1 MTLLMPDEKSSAL
14 GRSSRPQLPAPMN
27 YVNVEMLLSKLV
39 ELHAARDET
48 LLGLDRLDKT
58 SCLAGTPIRSIPA
71 RANLAGLLVRI
82 RELEAMARKV
92 WQEEFGA
99 AQSPTPRLATLLS
112 KAGAADAT
120 TVQKLIESD
129 GKEIS
134 EAEFTDLMLVLDGT
148 VVNPDR
154 GGVGVFEYAASFIQ
168 KLDPKVLSRFTD
180 ELERLTFGPQVN
192 SAKGQ
197 RAATLL
203 HELRMLFS
211 NVFAAQTDSGFP
223 ELKAKIDSISLG
235 SLNLLL
241 QPEHAPIVQPAIS
254 DLWLSRI
261 ANRVL
266 IDPASLSD
274 NQKGL
279 SPSFPTFNDSFPIRT
294 MVLRLLESNQHVGG
308 SALAFYLK
316 PDSSSEAH
324 LKAASHRLLALV
336 TPNTS
341 LSSLLL
347 DSRHASKAEDDL
359 AALLVRNHFAR
370 GFDSSN
376 PARVAEAGENL
387 ELIIANVKNLK
398 SLSAPMTQA
407 LATGL
412 AGAMVNPLI
421 NQQLLDSTLI
431 PESDER
437 TIAVGLQ
444 RFKPGYNN
452 FLEFI
457 EKLAKRPEA
466 IVTIAAAFGPMIA
479 TCARLENALPSRT
492 NLVSGAG
499 FIMGAM
505 QVSLDEKNDSRKAFI
520 EGLAMSV
527 TVLFATGG
535 AFAAGP
541 TGSSVAGFFGSGIV
555 DFIIAKV
562 NADDYPTDFPN
573 TNQSVVYHFKKLF
586 LLSSY
591 RFLDVT
597 TKIQIRSELA
607 LVTTGI
613 SKLKAKFRVTDSEVE
628 IVNLSELTEED
639 VSKAMGAI
647 VWSGLARGSQRD
659 SDAATEFGNRTAA
672 VAQDVRG

>member
-99 AQSPTPRLATLLS
+99 AQSLTPRLATLLS
-112 KAGAADAT
+112 RAGAADAT

-154 GGVGVFEYAASFIQ
+154 GGVGVFGYAASFIQ

-261 ANRVL
+261 AHRVL
-266 IDPASLSD
+266 IDPASLTEM
-274 NQKGL
+274 L
-279 SPSFPTFNDSFPIRT
+279 PIDSGFQILPIRT
-294 MVLRLLESNQHVGG
+294 TVLRLLESNQDAGG
-308 SALAFYLK
+308 HALERYLK
-316 PDSSSEAH
+316 PVSGTESQ
-324 LKAASHRLLALV
+324 LKAASIRLLALV

-341 LSSLLL
+341 LPRSQI
-347 DSRHASKAEDDL
+347 DIRRATMVEDHL

-370 GFDSSN
+370 AFDSSD
-376 PARVAEAGENL
+376 PTQVAKAGENL
-387 ELIIANVKNLK
+387 ELLIVNVKDLK
-398 SLSAPMTQA
+398 ALSTPMTQA

-421 NQQLLDSTLI
+421 NQQLLNATLTRTSQNLVEVGLRGFSPSSKDLFAFI
-431 PESDER
+431 ETLATKPESIR
-437 TIAVGLQ
+437 
-444 RFKPGYNN
+444 
-452 FLEFI
+452 
-457 EKLAKRPEA
+457 
-466 IVTIAAAFGPMIA
+466 TIAAAFGPMIA
-479 TCARLENALPSRT
+479 SCAKLERGLPT
-492 NLVSGAG
+492 DPNLVSGAG

-505 QVSLDEKNDSRKAFI
+505 QVSLDKQNESRRAFI
-520 EGLAMSV
+520 EGLAISV

-535 AFAAGP
+535 AFAGGPFGSAG
-541 TGSSVAGFFGSGIV
+541 AGLLGSGIV
-555 DFIIAKV
+555 DFIASKV
-562 NADDYPTDFPN
+562 NTDRTPSEIPN
-573 TNQSVVYHFKKLF
+573 TPDSVRDYFLSLF
-586 LLSSY
+586 MLSSY
-591 RFLDVT
+591 SFLDPST
-597 TKIQIRSELA
+597 TKKIQDRVA
-607 LVTTGI
+607 LVSSIPGN
-613 SKLKAKFRVTDSEVE
+613 LKAKFVFTGPNVD
-628 IVNLSELTEED
+628 IVNIDKLSTEDLEKALDVVVLAGLSERSQHVREIATAFSDGSSAAAARLRA
-639 VSKAMGAI
+639 S
-647 VWSGLARGSQRD
+647 SG
-659 SDAATEFGNRTAA
+659 
-672 VAQDVRG
+672 V